1 MKIIKDAPDH
11 VKKALASVL
20 VARAKWQT
28 VDEIDCETKN
38 EILFENPFFKEE
50 TGKRI
55 TSYTGDY
62 LMSTSDFEKYCVLVY
77 KRNLEKGINSG
88 GPNLTFWPV
97 QKAVYDAE
105 DAYIDAVTADIPEYT
120 PKVIND
126 VKKNL
131 KWRKKFFEI
140 TGL

>member
-1 MKIIKDAPDH
+1 MKIIKDAPEH
-11 VKKALASVL
+11 VEKALAAVL
-20 VARAKWQT
+20 VARAKWET
-28 VDEIDCETKN
+28 VNEMDCETKN
-38 EILFENPFFKEE
+38 EILSENIFCDEE
-50 TGKRI
+50 AGERI
-55 TSYTGDY
+55 TNYTGDFM
-62 LMSTSDFEKYCVLVY
+62 MSTSDFEKYCVLVY
-77 KRNLEKGINSG
+77 KRNLEKGIDSG

-97 QKAVYDAE
+97 QKAVYGAE